1 MPSVGGE
8 AVYTS
13 YTSAAMD
20 ADAIAYV
27 KELAD
32 IKAAG
37 ILTEEEFAEQK
48 AAILGASGKI
58 ASNQVA
64 PAPSVPVPQPAAQV
78 QPIMPVMQ
86 GGMMMQ
92 PGMLMQPSMQGG
104 IAGAGAVVPAPMA
117 MARTDLDIELL
128 SSEIMPNMVG
138 TWKTKAPVSVGPC
151 CGATSEANYRP
162 LDSSLGGYPFDVTIK
177 VKCCGCCPFKNE
189 TATGMVSSDGTST
202 SWTDANG
209 FKSGG
214 TLADLDSRTKKVTYQ
229 LWGSSSEGPMSG
241 KTVAEP
247 HTYTSTLHVG
257 GRTMVFPYWK
267 Q

>member
-1 MPSVGGE
+1 
-8 AVYTS
+8 
-13 YTSAAMD
+13 MD

-117 MARTDLDIELL
+117 MARTDVDIELL

-162 LDSSLGGYPFDVTIK
+162 LDSSLGGYPFDVTTK
-177 VKCCGCCPFKNE
+177 VKCCGCCQIMSEK
-189 TATGMVSSDGTST
+189 TTGMVSSDGTSI
-202 SWTDANG
+202 SATDAKG

>member
-117 MARTDLDIELL
+117 MARTDLDL
-128 SSEIMPNMVG
+128 SLIH
-138 TWKTKAPVSVGPC
+138 
-151 CGATSEANYRP
+151 
-162 LDSSLGGYPFDVTIK
+162 I
-177 VKCCGCCPFKNE
+177 
-189 TATGMVSSDGTST
+189 
-202 SWTDANG
+202 
-209 FKSGG
+209 
-214 TLADLDSRTKKVTYQ
+214 
-229 LWGSSSEGPMSG
+229 
-241 KTVAEP
+241 
-247 HTYTSTLHVG
+247 
-257 GRTMVFPYWK
+257 
-267 Q
+267 